1 MQDLSSAEHG
11 KQTDISASSRDIL
24 VNNQKYFSKMK
35 KQGTTKGWAYI
46 LLSMMLIGFALTLLG
61 CKGKEIVTE
70 SVRTEYVDRYI
81 HDTIRVDNLT
91 QILDSVRE
99 SVIES
104 RRDCV
109 VIVKDTTGNVI
120 NTSQWHFRDTNKELS
135 HERTKVDSTAYY
147 RSIVDSL
154 RRIKKDSTNNTIYIE
169 KELSLWDRMKVKFGG
184 LAFVIVAATIIYL
197 TWFIK
202 RKDRQNI

>member
-1 MQDLSSAEHG
+1 
-11 KQTDISASSRDIL
+11 
-24 VNNQKYFSKMK
+24 MK
-35 KQGTTKGWAYI
+35 KQGTSTGWAYI

-91 QILDSVRE
+91 QILDSIRE

-109 VIVKDTTGNVI
+109 VIVQDTAGNVI
-120 NTSQWHFRDTNKELS
+120 YRDRWHFRDKTKELS
-135 HERTKVDSTAYY
+135 HERTKVDSTAYF
-147 RSIVDSL
+147 RSVIDSL
-154 RRIKKDSTNNTIYIE
+154 RRIKNDSTIITQYVE
-169 KELSLWDRMKVKFGG
+169 KKLSLWDSIKIKFGG

>member
-1 MQDLSSAEHG
+1 M
-11 KQTDISASSRDIL
+11 
-24 VNNQKYFSKMK
+24 
-35 KQGTTKGWAYI
+35 
-46 LLSMMLIGFALTLLG
+46 LLSMMLIGFALTLIG
-61 CKGKEIVTE
+61 CKGKQIVTE
-70 SVRTEYVDRYI
+70 TVRTEYIDRYV

-91 QILDSVRE
+91 QILDSIRE

>member
-1 MQDLSSAEHG
+1 
-11 KQTDISASSRDIL
+11 
-24 VNNQKYFSKMK
+24 MK
-35 KQGTTKGWAYI
+35 NQGTSTGWAYI

-61 CKGKEIVTE
+61 CKGKQIVTE
-70 SVRTEYVDRYI
+70 TVRTEYIGRYV
-81 HDTIRVDNLT
+81 HDTIRIDNLT
-91 QILDSVRE
+91 QILDSIRE

-120 NTSQWHFRDTNKELS
+120 NTSQWHFRDTNKELF
-135 HERTKVDSTAYY
+135 HERTKVDSTAYF

-154 RRIKKDSTNNTIYIE
+154 RRIKQDSVYIKKEVE
-169 KELSLWDRMKVKFGG
+169 KELSLWDRTKIKFGG
-184 LAFVIVAATIIYL
+184 LAFAIVAATIIYL

-202 RKDRQNI
+202 RKDKQNI

>member
-1 MQDLSSAEHG
+1 
-11 KQTDISASSRDIL
+11 
-24 VNNQKYFSKMK
+24 MK
-35 KQGTTKGWAYI
+35 KQGTSTGWAYM
-46 LLSMMLIGFALTLLG
+46 LLSMMLIGFALTLIG

-70 SVRTEYVDRYI
+70 TVRTEYIDRYV

-104 RRDCV
+104 VKDCV
-109 VIVKDTTGNVI
+109 VIVKDTAGNVI
-120 NTSQWHFRDTNKELS
+120 NTAQWHYRDTNKELS
-135 HERTKVDSTAYY
+135 HSKEKVDSTAYF

-202 RKDRQNI
+202 RKDKQNI

>member
-1 MQDLSSAEHG
+1 
-11 KQTDISASSRDIL
+11 
-24 VNNQKYFSKMK
+24 MK
-35 KQGTTKGWAYI
+35 KQGTSTGWAYM
-46 LLSMMLIGFALTLLG
+46 LLSMMLIGFALTLIG

-91 QILDSVRE
+91 QILDSVRQ

-109 VIVKDTTGNVI
+109 VITKDTAGNVI
-120 NTSQWHFRDTNKELS
+120 NTAQWHYRDTSKELS
-135 HERTKVDSTAYY
+135 HSKEKVDSTAYF

-154 RRIKKDSTNNTIYIE
+154 RRIKQDSVYIKKEVE
-169 KELSLWDRMKVKFGG
+169 KELSLWDRTKIKFGG
-184 LAFVIVAATIIYL
+184 LAFAIVAATIIYL

-202 RKDRQNI
+202 RKDKQNI

>member
-1 MQDLSSAEHG
+1 
-11 KQTDISASSRDIL
+11 
-24 VNNQKYFSKMK
+24 MK
-35 KQGTTKGWAYI
+35 KQGTSTGWAYM
-46 LLSMMLIGFALTLLG
+46 LLSMMLIGFALTLIG
-61 CKGKEIVTE
+61 CKSKQIVTE
-70 SVRTEYVDRYI
+70 TVRTEYIDRYV
-81 HDTIRVDNLT
+81 HDTIHVENLS
-91 QILDSVRE
+91 QIVDSVRQ

-184 LAFVIVAATIIYL
+184 LAFAIVAATIIYL

-202 RKDRQNI
+202 RKDKQNI

>member
-1 MQDLSSAEHG
+1 
-11 KQTDISASSRDIL
+11 
-24 VNNQKYFSKMK
+24 MK
-35 KQGTTKGWAYI
+35 EQGTSKGWAYI
-46 LLSMMLIGFALTLLG
+46 LLSMMFIGFALTLIG

-70 SVRTEYVDRYI
+70 TVKTEYVDRYV
-81 HDTIRVDNLT
+81 HDTIHVENLS
-91 QILDSVRE
+91 QIVDSVRQ

-109 VIVKDTTGNVI
+109 VIVQDTAGNVI
-120 NTSQWHFRDTNKELS
+120 YRDRWHFRDKTKELS

-169 KELSLWDRMKVKFGG
+169 KELSLWDKTKIKFGG

-197 TWFIK
+197 TWYIK

>member
-1 MQDLSSAEHG
+1 
-11 KQTDISASSRDIL
+11 
-24 VNNQKYFSKMK
+24 MK
-35 KQGTTKGWAYI
+35 KQGTSTGWAYM
-46 LLSMMLIGFALTLLG
+46 LLSMMLIGFALTLIG

-70 SVRTEYVDRYI
+70 TVRTEYMDRYV
-81 HDTIRVDNLT
+81 HDTIRVENLS
-91 QILDSVRE
+91 QIIDSVRQ

-120 NTSQWHFRDTNKELS
+120 NSSQWHFRDKTKELS

-202 RKDRQNI
+202 RKDKQNI